1 MCLRWMLFCCDSIV
15 ELVGKCE
22 EVRLGLIRSEETPR
36 TGIWQVPLRLLKL
49 LTALFVP
56 RLIGSSIGIWSR
68 KSLARLDDGHLGNTG
83 LMSLF
88 ALQQHHCIVS
98 GLSVKR

>member
-1 MCLRWMLFCCDSIV
+1 MFFCDSIV

-22 EVRLGLIRSEETPR
+22 EVRLGLMRSEETPR
-36 TGIWQVPLRLLKL
+36 TGIWQLPLRLLKL
-49 LTALFVP
+49 STTLFVP

-83 LMSLF
+83 VMSLF
-88 ALQQHHCIVS
+88 ALQQHQGIVS
-98 GLSVKR
+98 GLNVTR